1 MAYRLLDG
9 ISCCAIDEDFY
20 FLDLNRNRYFS
31 LRGLTADSF
40 RRLCAADSLSL
51 SDHERLGKLVPD
63 VLAPCEH
70 EIFVGRFHLV
80 RDPSDCID
88 ASQTRCTFLQI
99 AEALTELSYASLVLA
114 RRPLIHTLH
123 RLSVQKARVQAVTP
137 PGQLRK
143 LAGITAAFRRADVIV
158 GKEGLCLRRS
168 LALARVLARH
178 QLESHLVFGVR
189 TRPFAAHCW
198 VQCGNVVVNDDV
210 ENARAFTPILAV

>member
-1 MAYRLLDG
+1 MTYRLRDG
-9 ISCCAIDEDFY
+9 ISYCKIDGGFY
-20 FLDLNRNRYFS
+20 FLDLNGNRYFG
-31 LRGLTADSF
+31 LRGRTADAF
-40 RRLCAADSLSL
+40 RRLCAAERLSL
-51 SDHERLGKLVPD
+51 SDQALLGELVPD
-63 VLAPCEH
+63 VLVPCENAAIVH
-70 EIFVGRFHLV
+70 GIQLA

-88 ASQTRCTFLQI
+88 ASQYRCHFLQI
-99 AEALTELSYASLVLA
+99 AEALTELSFASFVLA

-123 RLSVQKARVQAVTP
+123 RLSVQKARVQAVTA
-137 PGQLRK
+137 PGQIWK
-143 LAGITAAFRRADVIV
+143 LTRIAAAFHRADVIM

-168 LALARVLARH
+168 LAMVRVLARH